1 MILFYNN
8 YRKQEQT
15 ESIVGE
21 LGRQDRKRQRQGKVE
36 DLDPLNTRLNNDD
49 KNISSDSWMNVE
61 SHWYVLAGQ
70 IIHPVVQGCKQRIC
84 VL

>member
-1 MILFYNN
+1 
-8 YRKQEQT
+8 
-15 ESIVGE
+15 
-21 LGRQDRKRQRQGKVE
+21 VE

>member
-8 YRKQEQT
+8 CRKQEQT

-49 KNISSDSWMNVE
+49 KNISSDS
-61 SHWYVLAGQ
+61 
-70 IIHPVVQGCKQRIC
+70 
-84 VL
+84 